1 MWWGK
6 WWIVRARKKNDKPRQ
21 QQALMTNV
29 FPLKRNL
36 YERPTH
42 HTWWKEIAL
51 KSPPCVCMSVY
62 IYLHEYWGYFWQKSQ
77 TNEQL
82 VGDKGIPGF
91 DYSLWQKFNW
101 NSSFHE
107 GFCFWQTGV
116 VSKKRSAMSKPFIPK
131 FQTKGLAST
140 HLMLAV

>member
-6 WWIVRARKKNDKPRQ
+6 WWTGRARKKNGEPRQ

-29 FPLKRNL
+29 LPLKRNL

-51 KSPPCVCMSVY
+51 KSPLCVCVCMSVY

-82 VGDKGIPGF
+82 VRDKGIPGF
-91 DYSLWQKFNW
+91 DYSIWQKFDW
-101 NSSFHE
+101 NNSFHE
-107 GFCFWQTGV
+107 GFCFWQTGIV
-116 VSKKRSAMSKPFIPK
+116 WKKDLQCQSFSFPSFRPK
-131 FQTKGLAST
+131 
-140 HLMLAV
+140 V